1 MNRKV
6 VLFYLIFF
14 PIFVQAQFGGRRSFE
29 FINLPSNART
39 AALGGVNV
47 SHFDNN
53 VDGFLSNPAL
63 LDSVKSGSIAFTHL
77 GFMADVGLNNI
88 SYAQKFK
95 KAGIIGFGVQY
106 MDFGQFDGFDQA
118 GIATGSFNADE
129 FALVVGY
136 SHRISVFSL
145 GVNLK
150 FVGTGIESYRA
161 TALMLDIG
169 GQFKHPERDFTAGLV
184 FKNLGFYLSNY
195 TSTANSQLP
204 FDVQLGIT
212 FKPEHMPVRFS
223 ITSYNL
229 YKGDL
234 TFFDPTSETTL
245 VNTPAGVFDKVFRHF
260 NIGTE
265 FLIHRNFYI
274 RAGYNHLIRK
284 ELRLDA
290 KSGGAGISFGFVVRI
305 KTFEFAYTRAIYHVA
320 GGGNYFTIS
329 TNMHSIIKK
338 KSKA

>member
-1 MNRKV
+1 VNRRV
-6 VLFYLIFF
+6 LLFYLIIF

-47 SHFDNN
+47 SHFENN

-63 LDSVKSGSIAFTHL
+63 LDSMESGSIALTHL
-77 GFMADVGLNNI
+77 GFLADVSLNNLA
-88 SYAQKFK
+88 YAREFK
-95 KAGIIGFGVQY
+95 NVGVIGFGIQY
-106 MDFGQFDGFDQA
+106 MNFGQFDGYDQS
-118 GIATGSFNADE
+118 GIETGKFHADE
-129 FALVVGY
+129 FAFVVGY

-145 GVNLK
+145 GMNLK
-150 FVGTGIESYRA
+150 FAGTGIESYRA
-161 TALMLDIG
+161 TALMVDIG
-169 GQFKHPERDFTAGLV
+169 GQFKHPERDFAVGLT
-184 FKNLGFYLSNY
+184 FKNLGFYLSDY
-195 TSTANSQLP
+195 TSTANSQIP

-212 FKPEHMPVRFS
+212 FKPEYMPVRFS
-223 ITSYNL
+223 ITSYKL

-234 TFFDPTSETTL
+234 TFFDPSSEAIL
-245 VNTPAGVFDKVFRHF
+245 VNTKAGAFDKVFRHF

-265 FLIHRNFYI
+265 FLFHKNFHL

-290 KSGGAGISFGFVVRI
+290 KSGGAGISFGFVMRI
-305 KTFEFAYTRAIYHVA
+305 KTFELAYTRAIYHVA
-320 GGGNYFTIS
+320 GGGNYFTVS